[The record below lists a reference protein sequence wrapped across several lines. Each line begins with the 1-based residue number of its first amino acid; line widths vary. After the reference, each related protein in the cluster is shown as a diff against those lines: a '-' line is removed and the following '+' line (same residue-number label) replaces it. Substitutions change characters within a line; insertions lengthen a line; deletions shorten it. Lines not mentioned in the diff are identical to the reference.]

1 MRATEM
7 HRNLREGSPR
17 IAVGAALGL
26 RSGSLASNGGDTDV
40 HCGHWV
46 RGGSILPRI
55 CYPCVAAGLSNK
67 SDPKRHAPF
76 NFDLLCRHQRADSQA
91 LHRSPSNSNAG
102 LCIEYRARAVYK

>member
-26 RSGSLASNGGDTDV
+26 RSGSLASNGGDADV

-46 RGGSILPRI
+46 RGGSILREFAI
-55 CYPCVAAGLSNK
+55 
-67 SDPKRHAPF
+67 HAW
-76 NFDLLCRHQRADSQA
+76 RRVV
-91 LHRSPSNSNAG
+91 
-102 LCIEYRARAVYK
+102 E